1 MRRSF
6 NIPRF
11 SVSFKNTVSVLQTAA
26 GALLAAT
33 LIAGWFVV
41 RPLGGSAA
49 ELSDQAASLRTHLA
63 QRRISL
69 DRTRV
74 NVVKVENGRTAGDE
88 FMQGYFLT
96 RRTAASTILA
106 ELAAD
111 ARESHVKV
119 KVHSFNEEPIEGS
132 DDLSMMVISGDYEGN
147 YADLIQYVNRIDRS
161 PRLLIIESLSATPQQ
176 GAQGVLNINIKFDTF
191 VREDDGLPVVTKE
204 QPETGSDVAPQ
215 AAAAPQPTPVV
226 RQQQA
231 PIMNVQPVQPVL
243 PRPVPAQP
251 QAQAPQPQS
260 HPQTAP
266 AVTQAPAFPPTTR
279 PRLPMRMQMPRRL
292 QETAEE
298 DQPNPR
304 PAEEEQQQQQPEQNQ
319 PPEQNPPQDQNQ
331 NPQNPNP
338 PQDQNQNPQNPN
350 PPRDNNR

>member
-6 NIPRF
+6 NIPQF

-26 GALLAAT
+26 GALLAAN

-41 RPLGGSAA
+41 RPLGGSPA
-49 ELSDQAASLRTHLA
+49 ELSDQAASLRMQLA

-74 NVVKVENGRTAGDE
+74 NVVKVENGRTAGDQ

-106 ELAAD
+106 ELAAA
-111 ARESHVKV
+111 ARESHIKV

-176 GAQGVLNINIKFDTF
+176 GAPGVLNINIKFDTF

-204 QPETGSDVAPQ
+204 QPETVSDVAPQ
-215 AAAAPQPTPVV
+215 AAAAPQAAPVV
-226 RQQQA
+226 RQQQP
-231 PIMNVQPVQPVL
+231 PIMNVQPVL
-243 PRPVPAQP
+243 PRPVPVQP
-251 QAQAPQPQS
+251 QAQAPQPQAQAPQPQAQAPQPQFQ
-260 HPQTAP
+260 PQTAP
-266 AVTQAPAFPPTTR
+266 GVTQSPPYAMPATR
-279 PRLPMRMQMPRRL
+279 PRLPMRMQMPRRP

-304 PAEEEQQQQQPEQNQ
+304 QAEEEQQQQQPEQNQ

-338 PQDQNQNPQNPN
+338 PQD
-350 PPRDNNR
+350 NNR